1 MDFWGGIII
10 LSIVASGLLMIV
22 GPIME
27 MRGKILFL
35 QPSKPPK
42 TKARW
47 GMGLMIVSFILFI
60 AGLFLRAALPSEV
73 VTPIVLGSFVLWFV
87 GGFAAVIRNE
97 VLKVMLAIT
106 EVERPR
112 SELNE
117 SRNF

>member
-10 LSIVASGLLMIV
+10 LFIAASGLLMIV

-27 MRGKILFL
+27 MRGKTLFL
-35 QPSKPPK
+35 KPSKPPRI
-42 TKARW
+42 KARW
-47 GMGLMIVSFILFI
+47 GMGLMVISFILFI
-60 AGLFLRAALPSEV
+60 AGLFSRAFLPSEV
-73 VTPIVLGSFVLWFV
+73 VTPIVLGSFVAWFI

-97 VLKVMLAIT
+97 VLKVMLAVT

-117 SRNF
+117 SGDF